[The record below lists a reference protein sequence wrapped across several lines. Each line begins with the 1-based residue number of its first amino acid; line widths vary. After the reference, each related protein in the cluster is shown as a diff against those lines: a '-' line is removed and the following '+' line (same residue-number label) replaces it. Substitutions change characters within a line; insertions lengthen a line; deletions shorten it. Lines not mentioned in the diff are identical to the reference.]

1 MSLDP
6 VADSHE
12 DASMAVAAER
22 CRQILDRLETAVVG
36 KREALELVL
45 AGILAGGHILV
56 EDMPGL
62 GKTLVARSLAQ
73 VTGLSVSR
81 IQFTPDLMPA
91 DITGSLLYDQ
101 RRQDFDFRPGPVFH
115 NLVLGDEINRAP
127 PKTQAALLE
136 AMQEHQVTVDG
147 TSHRLPEPFIVL
159 ATQNP
164 VEFEGTYPLP
174 EAQIDRFMLRT
185 SLGYPS
191 ASDEAEIMRR
201 RLRRGTDL
209 IELEPVVDRHEML
222 DLQAQ
227 VETVL
232 VSDSVIDYAV
242 ALVRATR
249 SNVQVQAGASPR
261 GVDSLIKLARARAV
275 LAARDYVTPD
285 DVKVLTKPALAHR
298 VVLRPELWVRGVTG
312 ESVIET
318 CLEEVPTPP
327 TLPPDGSNQTAVDQT
342 SEQGR

>member
-6 VADSHE
+6 VADSHK

-209 IELEPVVDRHEML
+209 IELEPVVDRREML
-222 DLQAQ
+222 ELQAQ

-249 SNVQVQAGASPR
+249 SSVQVQAGASPR

-285 DVKVLTKPALAHR
+285 DVKALTKPALAHR